1 MLICNRVNINLK
13 PDSEKSVL
21 GLPHC
26 TNNAVCIVFSTASS
40 GALVVGALVAG
51 AVSDKYTSSS
61 SMILEG
67 EVKV

>member
-1 MLICNRVNINLK
+1 MLICKRVNIDLK
-13 PDSEKSVL
+13 PDSEKRVL

-40 GALVVGALVAG
+40 GALVVGAVG
-51 AVSDKYTSSS
+51 DKYTSCRSV
-61 SMILEG
+61 ILEG